1 MNSTTA
7 TLQEPFASGV
17 DGDGIFRQL
26 FESAHDPVIT
36 IDADGRV
43 TAWNASAS
51 AQFGWSAEEVMGQS
65 LSQFIIPPVHRA
77 AHEAGMQRVLAGGE
91 ARILNRRI
99 EITALTRT
107 GKEIPIELSVWPI
120 NTARG
125 MVFGAIMRDIS
136 QRRAR
141 EAALK
146 TSEQRLRHV
155 IENVSEGI
163 LVVQDGHI
171 VFANPR
177 TLELVDRT
185 LDELRAKPFTEA
197 IHPSDR
203 AIVADH
209 HRRRLAGEPV
219 EPRYEFRVINGKGES
234 VWVALSA
241 VTIDWDGRPATL
253 SFISNVSERKRLQ
266 DSLAQ
271 TLFERETILQN
282 SIVGIAFLDAAGRV
296 KWANRVL
303 TQMFRAEG
311 GDHIGKSLEPF
322 YPSREEYLRIGA
334 AVAQAVGQGKHFET
348 ELRMR
353 RTKGDQFW
361 AYLSG
366 RAVYPNDL
374 SQGTVWV
381 VMDISTRKE
390 LEEKLRASTEQYQL
404 VVENVT
410 EGMTVVQDGK
420 FTFANPAFLQL
431 LGYSAEELI
440 GKEFMPVVHPD
451 DLPRI
456 AANRERRL
464 RGEAFESKFDFRA
477 LRKDGSFVWV
487 QVSAVLVDW
496 HGGPATLSFI
506 SDITRRK
513 QAEEDIRRSLEK
525 QRELNHL
532 KSRFVAMTSHEFR
545 TPLATILS
553 SAELLK
559 FYGVKMSAQERDEI
573 LDSIDASVKRMTK
586 MLDDVLLIGKVEA
599 EKLEFVPKPIPL
611 KGLLDTIALEARQA
625 ANATKSAKPV
635 EIETLF
641 ENCDDTVMVDEKL
654 LRHMLGNLLSNAV
667 KYSPNGGTVRFYA
680 ARGEKVIHL
689 SVSDQGIGLP
699 PEDIPRLFANFFR
712 ASNVGNIAGTGLG
725 LAIVKHAATQHGG
738 EISVS
743 SELGKGTTFTINLPR
758 QDPPGHAH

>member
-1 MNSTTA
+1 MNAQAHS
-7 TLQEPFASGV
+7 LQDSHASGLE
-17 DGDGIFRQL
+17 GDGIFRQL

-36 IDADGRV
+36 IDGDGLV

-51 AQFGWSAEEVMGQS
+51 SLFGWAASEVMGQS

-77 AHEAGMQRVLAGGE
+77 AHEAGMKRVLSGGE

-99 EITALTRT
+99 EVTAMTRD
-107 GKEIPIELSVWPI
+107 GKEVPIELSVWPI
-120 NTARG
+120 KTARG
-125 MVFGAIMRDIS
+125 MEFGAILRDIS
-136 QRRAR
+136 LRRTR

-185 LDELRAKPFTEA
+185 LDELRAKPFTDA

-203 AIVADH
+203 PIVADH

-219 EPRYEFRVINGKGES
+219 DPRYEFRVVNGKGES

-241 VTIDWDGRPATL
+241 VSIEWDGRPATL

-282 SIVGIAFLDAAGRV
+282 SIVGIAFLDAEGRV
-296 KWANRVL
+296 RWANRVL
-303 TQMFRAEG
+303 MQMFRAEG
-311 GDHIGKSLEPF
+311 IEYVGKSLEPF
-322 YPSREEYLRIGA
+322 YPSREEYLRIGE
-334 AVAQAVGQGKHFET
+334 AVAKAVGQGRHFET

-353 RTKGDQFW
+353 STKGGQFW

-366 RAVYPNDL
+366 RAVVPNDL

-381 VMDISTRKE
+381 VMDISARKE

-410 EGMTVVQDGK
+410 EGMTVVQDGR
-420 FTFANPAFLQL
+420 FIFANPAFLQL
-431 LGYSAEELI
+431 LGYESSELI
-440 GKEFMPVVHPD
+440 GREFAPLVHPE
-451 DLPRI
+451 DLPTI
-456 AANRERRL
+456 TANREQRL

-477 LRKDGSFVWV
+477 QRKDGSFVWV

-496 HGGPATLSFI
+496 HGKPATLSFI

-513 QAEEDIRRSLEK
+513 QAEEDIRQSLEK
-525 QRELNHL
+525 QRELNLL

-559 FYGVKMSAQERDEI
+559 FYGAKMSAQERDDL
-573 LDSIDASVKRMTK
+573 LDSVDASVKRMTK
-586 MLDDVLLIGKVEA
+586 MLDDILLIGKVEA
-599 EKLEFVPKPIPL
+599 EKLEFVPKPVR
-611 KGLLDTIALEARQA
+611 LDTLLEAIAQEARTA
-625 ANATKSAKPV
+625 AGAAKSASPV
-635 EIETLF
+635 RIDTAF
-641 ENCDDTVMVDEKL
+641 ENCGATVMLDEKL

-667 KYSPNGGTVRFYA
+667 KYSPSGGTVRFYA
-680 ARGEKVIHL
+680 ARGEQVIHL
-689 SVSDQGIGLP
+689 SVSDEGIGLP

-738 EISVS
+738 EISVT
-743 SELGKGTTFTINLPR
+743 SELGKGTTFSINLPR
-758 QDPPGHAH
+758 QDPPGAPS